1 MIKLLYIASLIICVN
16 SYAAGDAVTHS
27 FSAGGSIV
35 ATEMNANFQ
44 DLANRN
50 DATQTQVTQ
59 NATAISN
66 LQSNEV
72 AVLQYL
78 GNTPTTLDGGQGIR
92 GMNELCQ
99 VSFSGSRMCTT
110 EEYANTITYPAAE
123 LGVAWIR
130 PVIVGLDGTV
140 GMDAI
145 SGHAGYDGELTCS
158 GWESSSSTKMG
169 MSVSANG
176 AMEPN
181 DCDSAS
187 AVKVSCCGVAP

>member
-78 GNTPTTLDGGQGIR
+78 GNTSTTLDGGQGIR
-92 GMNELCQ
+92 TMNELCQ
-99 VSFSGSRMCTT
+99 ASFSGSRMCTT
-110 EEYANTITYPAAE
+110 EEYANTITFPTAE
-123 LGVAWIR
+123 LDEAWTR
-130 PVIVGLDGTV
+130 PVLVGLDTSTS
-140 GMDAI
+140 MDSI
-145 SGHAGYDGELTCS
+145 SEQSSSYGLACS
-158 GWESSSSTKMG
+158 GWSSTHPSTKGMVVSGSGKMTTN
-169 MSVSANG
+169 SCAVSS
-176 AMEPN
+176 P
-181 DCDSAS
+181 
-187 AVKVSCCGVAP
+187 VKVSCCGVAP

>member
-92 GMNELCQ
+92 AMNELCQ
-99 VSFSGSRMCTT
+99 ASFSGSRMCTT
-110 EEYANTITYPAAE
+110 EEYANTITFPAAE
-123 LGVAWIR
+123 LDDAWIR
-130 PVIVGLDGTV
+130 PVIVGLDASSA
-140 GMDAI
+140 MDTI
-145 SGHAGYDGELTCS
+145 SGQ
-158 GWESSSSTKMG
+158 SSSYGLACAGWSSLMPSAKG
-169 MSVSANG
+169 MVVSGSGEMTTNS
-176 AMEPN
+176 
-181 DCDSAS
+181 CAS
-187 AVKVSCCGVAP
+187 PVKVSCCGVAP